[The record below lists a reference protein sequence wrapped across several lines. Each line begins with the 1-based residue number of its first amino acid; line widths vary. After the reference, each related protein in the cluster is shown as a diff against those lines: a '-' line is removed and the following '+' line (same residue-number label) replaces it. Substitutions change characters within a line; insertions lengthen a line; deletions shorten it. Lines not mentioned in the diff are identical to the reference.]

1 MTEVQKG
8 RERTPRFSTR
18 DAVYIAVLAAMWAV
32 SESVLGGQLHALNIP
47 FSGVVLAAIAV
58 FLMITCRSLVPKIGS
73 ILIMGIVVALLRILS
88 IGGVILS
95 PTIAIIMEA
104 LLIELAMT
112 LSRRVTAL
120 SSSIGGMLVLLW
132 TFVHPF
138 VVQPL
143 LFGLPML
150 TIYKRT
156 IVSGSQILGI
166 DPANIIVILGA
177 LLIIHGIVGI
187 VAGMVGWRFS
197 TKVLETLKR

>member
-1 MTEVQKG
+1 
-8 RERTPRFSTR
+8 
-18 DAVYIAVLAAMWAV
+18 MWGA
-32 SESVLGGQLHALNIP
+32 SENVLGAQLKVLNIP

-73 ILIMGIVVALLRILS
+73 VLIMGIVVALLRILS
-88 IGGVILS
+88 ISGVTVVLS
-95 PTIAIIMEA
+95 PMIAIFMEA
-104 LLIELAMT
+104 WLVELTMT
-112 LSRRVTAL
+112 LSRRVTVL
-120 SSSIGGMLVLLW
+120 SSSIGGMLALLW
-132 TFVHPF
+132 TFMHPF

-156 IVSGSQILGI
+156 VVSGSQILGI

-187 VAGMVGWRFS
+187 MAGIVGWRFS